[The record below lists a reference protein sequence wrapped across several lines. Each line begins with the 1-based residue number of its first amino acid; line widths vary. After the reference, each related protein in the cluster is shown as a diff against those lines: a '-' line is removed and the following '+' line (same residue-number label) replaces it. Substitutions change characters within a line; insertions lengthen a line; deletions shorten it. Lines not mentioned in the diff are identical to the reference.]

1 MGGKLGSS
9 DDVPAHAD
17 AVDDIYGWICGSQV
31 RGTAGFRGLI

>member
-1 MGGKLGSS
+1 MGRKLGGS

-31 RGTAGFRGLI
+31 RGAAGFRRLI